1 MKKITWSRKTAASI
15 PAILLLLCGCGN
27 NPEKLPEDT
36 PRQVQ
41 AALVTN
47 REIPN
52 EINGFGTLSF
62 QKKVDVAAPE
72 DAVLDR
78 LFCREGDRIVKGQRI
93 AVLENPQ
100 IRLAVERALNAHSQA
115 TAALDLAKS
124 RLQEG
129 KFQAEAQILNL
140 ERSLVQLAQARRG
153 LTEQKRKQEQ
163 EEALFE
169 AGGLSEE
176 ALRNGRFS
184 IESGEEELRLM
195 ELELDIQRIGLRD
208 EDLLAA
214 GYVLPNDDRER
225 FQNLV
230 LLSTSTL
237 RAELAAA
244 QAQFEAAGKELESAR
259 ILEAS
264 LTIRSP
270 AGGIVGARYIE
281 EGERLKREDKIITI
295 IDTESLYAIFPVGE
309 AEAFMLEKGMK
320 TLVKIDGTGTSFEGE
335 VELISPQ
342 ADSQSFTFMVRALLS
357 PHALAANTGASDTP
371 LVKPGMFARISIS
384 LGPPRSALVIP
395 ETALLNKKNSEG
407 TVFTIKGNTLAER
420 KIRIGGTL
428 GEERE
433 VIDGLDQGE
442 VIAARPDTGLREGLY
457 VKAVN

>member
-1 MKKITWSRKTAASI
+1 
-15 PAILLLLCGCGN
+15 
-27 NPEKLPEDT
+27 
-36 PRQVQ
+36 VQ
-41 AALVTN
+41 AVLVN
-47 REIPN
+47 SREIPD

-62 QKKVDVAAPE
+62 QKKIDIAAPE
-72 DAVLDR
+72 DAVLGR
-78 LFCREGDRIVKGQRI
+78 LYCREGDRIVKGQRI

-100 IRLAVERALNAHSQA
+100 VRLAVERALNAHSQA
-115 TAALDLAKS
+115 SAALDLAKS

-129 KFQAEAQILNL
+129 KFQAEARILNL
-140 ERSLVQLAQARRG
+140 ERSRAQLAGARRS
-153 LTEQKRKQEQ
+153 LAEQKRKQEQ

-176 ALRNGRFS
+176 ALRNGRFG

-214 GYVLPNDDRER
+214 GYALSPDDGER
-225 FQNLV
+225 IQNLI

-237 RAELAAA
+237 RAEAAA
-244 QAQFEAAGKELESAR
+244 AEAQFEAAGKELESAR

-281 EGERLKREDKIITI
+281 EGERLKREDKIITL

-309 AEAFMLEKGMK
+309 AEAFRLEKGMK
-320 TLVKIDGTGTSFEGE
+320 TLVKIDGTGSSFEGE
-335 VELISPQ
+335 IELISPQ
-342 ADSQSFTFMVRALLS
+342 ADSQSFTFMVRALLG
-357 PHALAANTGASDTP
+357 PEALAPAAGTSDIP
-371 LVKPGMFARISIS
+371 PVKPGMFARISVS
-384 LGPPRSALVIP
+384 LGPARPTLVIP
-395 ETALLNKKNSEG
+395 ETALLNKKNGEG

-420 KIRIGGTL
+420 KIRIGEPL

-433 VIDGLDQGE
+433 VIEGLDQGE

-457 VKAVN
+457 VQAVN